1 MTPWT
6 PDSDIDL
13 RARHPNYQTFLA
25 HNEAASE
32 RSRSRLQCCLDV
44 AYGTHPLQR
53 TDLFPGASIDAPAV
67 VFIHGGYWRALDKR
81 SYSFVATPFV
91 AAGYAVVVS
100 NYRLMPAVRMVDVVT
115 DIQTALLKLLA
126 GDFRAY
132 GVHPPRLVIAGH
144 SAGGHLAVAAPQR
157 APAVQDALR
166 GIASISGLVDLA
178 KIQRS
183 SLNETLALSDE
194 EVRRFSPLLRPLP
207 DVPLHAGVGSD
218 ETPLFIDET
227 ACLAKAAGVTPTHY
241 AGLNHYQAVH
251 LLGASDGLP
260 TQFLLD
266 ALAS

>member
-13 RARHPNYQTFLA
+13 RARHPNYQVFLD

-32 RSRSRLQCCLDV
+32 RSRSRLHCHLDV

-53 TDLFPGASIDAPAV
+53 ADFFPGASIDAPTL

-91 AAGYAVVVS
+91 AAGHAVVVL

-115 DIQTALLKLLA
+115 DIQTALLELLA
-126 GDFRAY
+126 GDFRAH
-132 GVHPPRLVIAGH
+132 GIHPRRLVIAGH
-144 SAGGHLAVAAPQR
+144 SAGGHLAVIAPQM
-157 APAVQDALR
+157 APAVQDATR
-166 GIASISGLVDLA
+166 GIASISGLFDLA

-183 SLNETLALSDE
+183 GLNETLALSDE

-207 DVPLHAGVGSD
+207 DVPVHAGVGGD
-218 ETPLFIDET
+218 ETSLFIEET
-227 ACLAKAAGVTPTHY
+227 ASLAETVGVTPTRY
-241 AGLNHYQAVH
+241 AGLNHYQSVH
-251 LLGASDGLP
+251 LLGVSDGLP
-260 TQFLLD
+260 TQFLLS